1 MKMKTFLTSAIA
13 GFTAFAM
20 AFTMLATGS
29 LDYVTAAEGDS
40 MVLHWDMTKNED
52 GTLKDLTGNNHNG
65 KIQGSAAAS
74 NIGGIDVLNMTGGY
88 VEIPNG
94 TIGTDTT
101 AVTINML
108 VNISKNVKSSWMF
121 CLGTDSTKYLYL
133 TACSNQ
139 NEKMRGG
146 IGNGSPGYSHE
157 AAIEG
162 TNALT
167 PEIWQNVTVTYKD
180 NGKFTFYQNG
190 EKKGE
195 GDAVTEKTGDYTL
208 QDLMTATDNK
218 DGYMCWSL
226 YEAKDPKFEGR
237 VADFRIYDRE
247 MTEAEVADM
256 YGDINETL
264 ENLAANEFKVE
275 DITLTEEDCLGTN
288 DSKDAIT
295 DNLSLPTTTNISGD
309 AAKPATVTWESNN
322 PAAIADD
329 GTVTRAM
336 RDQTV
341 TMTAIVNRNGFI
353 VRKPLTFTV
362 ANEVTDENAIKA
374 DAEAVTIPNKDDIRG
389 NIYLAS
395 EGEFGSKITWKSSD
409 ESIISTK
416 ANGDIAAGKVNRSA
430 TKDGKVTMTA
440 TITYGTLKETRTFDC
455 TVKKA
460 PKMAETTDYLFAY
473 FPYTNVKDERIYFS
487 TSEDGLNFSALNN
500 GQFVIESRLGTHGL
514 RDPFIIRS
522 HEGDRFYLIATDLTV
537 AGLDQDGTHYPGM
550 PFEGAN
556 GNQQSGSQYIMV
568 WESTDLVNWSE
579 QRMCHVAKDNAG
591 CTWAPEAY
599 WVDEIEA
606 YAVFWASKTGDDNYG
621 NQRLYYATTRDF
633 YHFSE
638 PQVWISEK
646 GSVIDTTV
654 IKVDD
659 YYYRYTKNEAR
670 GANSEN
676 KYGTPSTRV
685 YCERSTSLLS
695 TESKEPGDTTD
706 TDPTKWELV
715 HFNSLAVGGG
725 QIEGPCILKL
735 NSDDVEN
742 AKYIASLKGFELTG
756 DDIYCLMA
764 DQTGQTIFPGLS
776 DDITKGDFHVLGT
789 TKGVTAE
796 DEDGNTVPLYS
807 MPEPDASHGTV
818 MPITSEEYNNLK
830 LKWDAAYREKAA
842 EYTEIAETAA
852 AQITLPTTTVSSNL
866 TLPTSAGD
874 GVTITWDSSDET
886 IIATNGTI
894 TRPTYEQG
902 NATVTLTA
910 TITAAS
916 DTKDVRD
923 QIVKKAFHITVE
935 KLEQQLPPPPVKFT
949 VTFNSD
955 KGSAVS
961 SQVIT
966 SGQKATTPKNPTRK
980 NYTFAGW
987 YNGNVKYN
995 FNTPVTANLTLKA
1008 KWTKVTV
1015 KAPSKAPTLKNRKS
1029 KQLTVT
1035 IKKVSG
1041 AAGYQVT
1048 YSTDKKFKKKATKTA
1063 SSTKTTVTLK
1073 KLKKGKTYYVKVKAY
1088 KKDSTGKKVYS
1099 SKFSKTAKIKI
1110 KK

>member
-1 MKMKTFLTSAIA
+1 MKIKTFLKSAIA

-20 AFTMLATGS
+20 AFTMLPTGT
-29 LDYVTAAEGDS
+29 LDNVAAAEGDN

-65 KIQGSAAAS
+65 KIQGAAAAS

-94 TIGTDTT
+94 TIGTDVTE
-101 AVTINML
+101 VTINML

-139 NEKMRGG
+139 NGTMRGG
-146 IGNGSPGYSHE
+146 VGNGDPGYNHE

-167 PEIWQNVTVTYKD
+167 PEVWQNVTVTYKD

-195 GDAVTEKTGDYTL
+195 GDVVTEKTGDFTL

-226 YEAKDPKFEGR
+226 YEAQDPKFEGK
-237 VADFRIYDRE
+237 VADFRIYDKE
-247 MTEAEVADM
+247 MTGAEVGTM
-256 YGDINETL
+256 YGDIKQTL
-264 ENLAANEFKVE
+264 DNLAANEFKVE
-275 DITLTEEDCLGTN
+275 DITLTEQDCLGTN
-288 DSKDAIT
+288 TSKDAIT

-322 PAAIADD
+322 PAAIAND
-329 GTVTRAM
+329 GTVTRAAT
-336 RDQTV
+336 DQKV
-341 TMTAIVNRNGFI
+341 TMTAIVNRKGFI
-353 VRKPLTFTV
+353 VKKPLLFTV
-362 ANEVTDENAIKA
+362 AK
-374 DAEAVTIPNKDDIRG
+374 DAVSIPNMNDIRG
-389 NIYLAS
+389 NIYLTD
-395 EGEFGSKITWKSSD
+395 EGEPGSSVTWTSSD

-416 ANGDIAAGKVNRSA
+416 ATGDIAAGKVNRPTNRDA
-430 TKDGKVTMTA
+430 KVTLTA
-440 TITYGTLKETRTFDC
+440 TITYENATKETKTFNC

-473 FPYTNVKDERIYFS
+473 FPYTNVKDERIYFG
-487 TSEDGLNFSALNN
+487 TSEDGLNFSALND
-500 GQFVIESRLGTHGL
+500 GKFVLESRLGTHGL

-537 AGLDQDGTHYPGM
+537 AGLEQDGTHYPGQGWTG
-550 PFEGAN
+550 PS

-568 WESTDLVNWSE
+568 WESTDLVNWSK

-638 PQVWISEK
+638 PQVWISEA

-659 YYYRYTKNEAR
+659 YYYRYTKNED
-670 GANSEN
+670 GNNN
-676 KYGTPSTRV
+676 KFGTPSKRV
-685 YCERSTSLLS
+685 YCERSKSLLS
-695 TESKEPGDTTD
+695 TESKDPEDETD
-706 TDPTKWELV
+706 TDPTKWEFV
-715 HFNSLAVGGG
+715 HKNSLAVGGG

-735 NSDDVEN
+735 NGDDVEN
-742 AKYIASLKGFELTG
+742 AKYIAGLKGFELTG
-756 DDIYCLMA
+756 DDIYCLLA
-764 DQTGQTIFPGLS
+764 DKTGVTIFPGLS

-789 TKGVTAE
+789 EKGATAT
-796 DEDGNTVPLYS
+796 DENGNKVQLYS

-842 EYTEIAETAA
+842 ELTEIAETAA
-852 AQITLPTTTVSSNL
+852 EQITLPTTKVTSNL
-866 TLPTSAGD
+866 TLPASAGE
-874 GVTITWDSSDET
+874 GVTITWDSSDES
-886 IIATNGTI
+886 IIATNGTV
-894 TRPTYEQG
+894 TRPAYEQG
-902 NATVTLTA
+902 DATVTLTA

-916 DTKDVRD
+916 DDETIRD
-923 QIVKKAFHITVE
+923 QMVKKTFEVTVE
-935 KLEQQLPPPPVKFT
+935 KLAQQLPPPPTKFT

-955 KGSAVS
+955 NGSAAS
-961 SQVIT
+961 SQSIT
-966 SGQKATTPKNPTRK
+966 SGEKATAPKNPTKK

-987 YNGNVKYN
+987 YNGNAKYD
-995 FNTPVTANLTLKA
+995 FNSPVTADLTLKA

-1015 KAPSKAPTLKNRKS
+1015 KAPSKAPGLKNKKS
-1029 KQLTVT
+1029 RQLTVT

-1073 KLKKGKTYYVKVKAY
+1073 KLKKGKTYYVKVKTY

>member
-1 MKMKTFLTSAIA
+1 MKIKTFLTSAIA

-20 AFTMLATGS
+20 AFTMLPTGS
-29 LDYVTAAEGDS
+29 LDNVTAAGDN
-40 MVLHWDMTKNED
+40 MVLHWDMTKNDD

-65 KIQGSAAAS
+65 KIQGTAAAS
-74 NIGGIDVLNMTGGY
+74 NIGGIDVLDMTGGY

-101 AVTINML
+101 EVTINML

-139 NEKMRGG
+139 DEKMRGG
-146 IGNGSPGYSHE
+146 IGQGSPGYNHE
-157 AAIEG
+157 AVIKGE
-162 TNALT
+162 NALT
-167 PEIWQNVTVTYKD
+167 PEVWQNITVTYKD

-195 GDAVTEKTGDYTL
+195 GDAVTDKTGDYTL

-218 DGYMCWSL
+218 DGYMCWSF
-226 YEAKDPKFEGR
+226 YEANDPKFQGK
-237 VADFRIYDRE
+237 VADFRIYDKE
-247 MTEAEVADM
+247 MTAAEVADM

-275 DITLTEEDCLGTN
+275 DITLTEADCLGTN
-288 DSKDAIT
+288 TSKDAIT
-295 DNLSLPTTTNISGD
+295 DNLVLPATTNINGD
-309 AAKPATVTWESNN
+309 AAKPATVTWESAN
-322 PAAIADD
+322 PAVIAND

-336 RDQTV
+336 KDQTV

-362 ANEVTDENAIKA
+362 ANEVTDENAIQT
-374 DAEAVTIPNKDDIRG
+374 DAAAVTIPNQDDIRG
-389 NIYLAS
+389 NIYLAD
-395 EGEFGSKITWKSSD
+395 EGEFGSKIAWTSSD
-409 ESIISTK
+409 ENIISPK
-416 ANGDIAAGKVNRSA
+416 ASESIAAGKVNRPTDRDA
-430 TKDGKVTMTA
+430 KVTLTA
-440 TITYGTLKETRTFDC
+440 TITYGTLKETKTFEC

-473 FPYTNVKDERIYFS
+473 FPYTNVKDERIYFG

-500 GQFVIESRLGTHGL
+500 GEFVIESKLGTHGL

-537 AGLDQDGTHYPGM
+537 AGLEQDGTKYPGQSWDG
-550 PFEGAN
+550 PS

-568 WESTDLVNWSE
+568 WESTDLVNWSK

-606 YAVFWASKTGDDNYG
+606 YAVFWASKTGDDNYK

-638 PQVWISEK
+638 PQVWIDEA

-659 YYYRYTKNEAR
+659 YYYRYTKNEA
-670 GANSEN
+670 GNNN
-676 KYGTPSTRV
+676 KYGTPSKRV

-695 TESKEPGDTTD
+695 TESKTPGDTED

-715 HFNSLAVGGG
+715 HKNSLDTGDTK

-742 AKYIASLKGFELTG
+742 AKYIAGLKGFELTG
-756 DDIYCLMA
+756 DDIYCLLA
-764 DQTGQTIFPGLS
+764 DKTGVTIFPGLS
-776 DDITKGDFHVLGT
+776 DDITKGDFYILGQ
-789 TKGVTAE
+789 TKGATAK

-807 MPEPDASHGTV
+807 MPEPDASHGTI

-830 LKWDAAYREKAA
+830 LKWDTEYRKKAKELTDSAA
-842 EYTEIAETAA
+842 E
-852 AQITLPTTTVSSNL
+852 QITLPTAKVTSDL
-866 TLPTSAGD
+866 TLPTSIGSD
-874 GVTITWDSSDET
+874 ITITWDSSDES
-886 IIATNGTI
+886 IVAPDGKI
-894 TRPTYEQG
+894 TRPAYEQG
-902 NATVTLTA
+902 DATVKLTA
-910 TITAAS
+910 TIAVKSNDKTI
-916 DTKDVRD
+916 RD
-923 QIVKKAFHITVE
+923 QIVKKSFDITVE
-935 KLEQQLPPPPVKFT
+935 KLAQAEPDKYT
-949 VTFNSD
+949 VTFDSD

-961 SQVIT
+961 SQSII
-966 SGQKATTPKNPTRK
+966 SGEKATAPKNPTRK

-987 YNGNVKYN
+987 YNGNTKYD
-995 FNTPVTANLTLKA
+995 FNTPVTANLSLKA
-1008 KWTKVTV
+1008 KWTKVSV
-1015 KAPSKAPTLKNRKS
+1015 KAPSKAPTLKNKKS
-1029 KQLTVT
+1029 KQLTIT

-1048 YSTDKKFKKKATKTA
+1048 YSTDKKFKKKATKTKLI
-1063 SSTKTTVTLK
+1063 TKNTVTIN

-1088 KKDSTGKKVYS
+1088 KKDSTGAKVYS

>member
-1 MKMKTFLTSAIA
+1 MKMKTLLTSAIA

-20 AFTMLATGS
+20 AVTMLPAGS
-29 LDYVTAAEGDS
+29 LDHVTAAEGDN

-52 GTLKDLTGNNHNG
+52 GTLKDLTGNSHNG
-65 KIQGSAAAS
+65 KIQGTAAAS
-74 NIGGIDVLNMTGGY
+74 NIGGIDVLDMTGGY

-94 TIGTDTT
+94 TIGTD
-101 AVTINML
+101 VTEVTVNML
-108 VNISKNVKSSWMF
+108 VNISQNVKSSWMF

-146 IGNGSPGYSHE
+146 VGHGSPGYDHE
-157 AAIEG
+157 AAIAG
-162 TNALT
+162 DNALT
-167 PEIWQNVTVTYKD
+167 PQKWQNITVTYKD

-195 GDAVTEKTGDYTL
+195 GNAVTDKTGDYTL

-226 YEAKDPKFEGR
+226 YEAKDPKFQGK
-237 VADFRIYDRE
+237 VADFRIYDKE
-247 MTEAEVADM
+247 MTEDEVAAM
-256 YGDINETL
+256 YGDINDTL

-275 DITLTEEDCLGTN
+275 DVTLTEEDCLGTN

-295 DNLSLPTTTNISGD
+295 DNLSLPSTTNIGGD
-309 AAKPATVTWESNN
+309 AAKPATVTWESDN
-322 PAAIADD
+322 PTVIADD

-336 RDQTV
+336 KDQKV
-341 TMTAIVNRNGFI
+341 TMTAIVNRNGFV

-362 ANEVTDENAIKA
+362 IKEVTEENAIRE
-374 DAEAVTIPNKDDIRG
+374 DTNAVTIPNQDDIRG
-389 NIYLAS
+389 NIYLAA
-395 EGEFGSKITWKSSD
+395 EGEFGSQINWKSSD
-409 ESIISTK
+409 ENIISTK
-416 ANGDIAAGKVNRSA
+416 ATEDIAAGKVNRPDN
-430 TKDGKVTMTA
+430 KDAKVTLTA
-440 TITYGTLKETRTFDC
+440 TVTFGSLKETKTFEC

-473 FPYTNVKDERIYFS
+473 FPYTNVKDERIYFG

-500 GQFVIESRLGTHGL
+500 GKFVLESKLGTHGL

-537 AGLDQDGTHYPGM
+537 AGLEQDGTKYPGM
-550 PFEGAN
+550 GFDS
-556 GNQQSGSQYIMV
+556 NQQHGSQYIMV

-606 YAVFWASKTGDDNYG
+606 YAVFWASKTGDDNYN

-638 PQVWISEK
+638 PQVWISET

-659 YYYRYTKNEAR
+659 YYYRYTKNED
-670 GANSEN
+670 GKNN
-676 KYGTPSTRV
+676 KFGTPSKRV

-695 TESKEPGDTTD
+695 TQSKEPGDETD
-706 TDPTKWELV
+706 TDPTKWEGV
-715 HFNSLAVGGG
+715 HKNSLAVGGG

-742 AKYIASLKGFELTG
+742 AKYIASLKGFELAG
-756 DDIYCLMA
+756 NDIYCLMA
-764 DQTGQTIFPGLS
+764 DATGKTIFPGLS
-776 DDITKGDFHVLGT
+776 DDITTGDFHVLGT
-789 TKGVTAE
+789 DKGATAT
-796 DEDGNTVPLYS
+796 DEDGNKVQLYS

-842 EYTEIAETAA
+842 EYMERAETAA
-852 AQITLPTTTVSSNL
+852 GQITLPEKTTSNL
-866 TLPTSAGD
+866 TLPTSAGT
-874 GVTITWDSSDET
+874 GITITWKTSDGS
-886 IIATNGTI
+886 IISTNGTV

-902 NATVTLTA
+902 DAAVTLTA
-910 TITAAS
+910 TITATS
-916 DTKDVRD
+916 DDETVRD
-923 QIVKKAFHITVE
+923 QIVKKTFAITVE
-935 KLEQQLPPPPVKFT
+935 KQPQQSQTGPDPVKFT
-949 VTFNSD
+949 VSFDSD
-955 KGSAVS
+955 KGSAVD
-961 SQVIT
+961 SQSIT
-966 SGQKATTPKNPTRK
+966 SGEKAAAPGNPTRK
-980 NYTFAGW
+980 GYAFAGW
-987 YNGNVKYN
+987 YNGNAKYD
-995 FNTPVTANLTLKA
+995 FNSPVTANLTLTA

-1015 KAPSKAPTLKNRKS
+1015 KAPSKAPTLKNKKS
-1029 KQLTVT
+1029 KQLTIT

-1048 YSTDKKFKKKATKTA
+1048 YSTDKKFKKKATKTKLI
-1063 SSTKTTVTLK
+1063 TKNTLTIK

-1088 KKDSTGKKVYS
+1088 KKDSTGAKVYS

>member
-1 MKMKTFLTSAIA
+1 MKIKTFLKSAIA

-20 AFTMLATGS
+20 AFTMLPTGS
-29 LDYVTAAEGDS
+29 LDKVAAAGEDN

-65 KIQGSAAAS
+65 KIQGTAAAS
-74 NIGGIDVLNMTGGY
+74 NIGGIDVLDMTGGY

-101 AVTINML
+101 EVTINML

-146 IGNGSPGYSHE
+146 IGNGNPGYNHE
-157 AAIEG
+157 AAIAG
-162 TNALT
+162 DNALT
-167 PEIWQNVTVTYKD
+167 PEVWQNVTVTYKD

-195 GDAVTEKTGDYTL
+195 GDAVTDKTGDYTL

-226 YEAKDPKFEGR
+226 YEAKDPKFQGK
-237 VADFRIYDRE
+237 VADFRIYDKE

-275 DITLTEEDCLGTN
+275 DITLTEADCLGTN
-288 DSKDAIT
+288 TSKDAIT
-295 DNLSLPTTTNISGD
+295 DNLSLPSTTNISGD
-309 AAKPATVTWESNN
+309 AAKPATVTWESSN
-322 PAAIADD
+322 PAVIADD

-341 TMTAIVNRNGFI
+341 TMTAVVNRNGFI
-353 VRKPLTFTV
+353 VRKPLTFIV

-374 DAEAVTIPNKDDIRG
+374 DAAAVTIPNQNDIRG
-389 NIYLAS
+389 NIYLTD
-395 EGEFGSKITWKSSD
+395 EGEFGSKIAWTSSD
-409 ESIISTK
+409 ESIINPK
-416 ANGDIAAGKVNRSA
+416 VNGDIAAGKVNRPA
-430 TKDGKVTMTA
+430 DRDAKVTLTA
-440 TITYGTLKETRTFDC
+440 TITYGTLKETKTFEC

-473 FPYTNVKDERIYFS
+473 FPYTNVKDERIYFG

-500 GQFVIESRLGTHGL
+500 GEFVIESKLGTHGL

-606 YAVFWASKTGDDNYG
+606 YAVFWASKTSDDNYG

-654 IKVDD
+654 IKVGD

-670 GANSEN
+670 GNNSEN

-685 YCERSTSLLS
+685 YCERSTDLLS
-695 TESKEPGDTTD
+695 TESKTPGDTED

-715 HFNSLAVGGG
+715 HYNSLAVGGG

-742 AKYIASLKGFELTG
+742 AKYIAKLKNKDFEMTG

-764 DQTGQTIFPGLS
+764 DQTGSTIFPGLS
-776 DDITKGDFHVLGT
+776 DNITKGDFYVLGT
-789 TKGVTAE
+789 TKGATAK

-830 LKWDAAYREKAA
+830 LKWDTEYREKAKELTDSAA
-842 EYTEIAETAA
+842 E
-852 AQITLPTTTVSSNL
+852 QITLPTTKVTSDM
-866 TLPTSAGD
+866 TLPTSVGSD
-874 GVTITWDSSDET
+874 ITITWASSNENIVAPD
-886 IIATNGTI
+886 GKVS
-894 TRPTYEQG
+894 RPSYEQG
-902 NATVTLTA
+902 DATVKLTA
-910 TITAAS
+910 TITVKS
-916 DTKDVRD
+916 NDETIRD
-923 QIVKKAFHITVE
+923 QIVEKSFDVTVE
-935 KLEQQLPPPPVKFT
+935 KLAQNLPPEPDKYT
-949 VTFNSD
+949 VTFDSD
-955 KGSAVS
+955 KGSAVD
-961 SQVIT
+961 SQNIT
-966 SGQKATTPKNPTRK
+966 SGEKATAPKNPTRK

-987 YNGNVKYN
+987 YNGNAKYD

-1008 KWTKVTV
+1008 KWTKVSV
-1015 KAPSKAPTLKNRKS
+1015 KAPSKAPTLKNKKS
-1029 KQLTVT
+1029 KQLTIT

-1041 AAGYQVT
+1041 ADGYQVT
-1048 YSTDKKFKKKATKTA
+1048 YSTDKKFKKKATKTKLI
-1063 SSTKTTVTLK
+1063 TKNTVTIS

-1088 KKDSTGKKVYS
+1088 KKDSTGAKVYS